1 MMGSNCV
8 SMKILCGVLLF
19 CFLLM
24 GDTAATDIFCIPL
37 VIVDMKEDDAL
48 LVGTVA
54 VAVAVT
60 FGATLSD
67 VGVVAVVEEDMV
79 ACERYRIY
87 LPIYR
92 VFRDTKDTPNESF
105 QLDCFLCCS
114 TGSMILVVCRMILG
128 IGDLP
133 VRSALL
139 YGTRTG
145 IAALPTVATKD
156 SFTSE
161 WYSFPPRSK
170 IRKS

>member
-1 MMGSNCV
+1 
-8 SMKILCGVLLF
+8 MKILCGVLLF

-37 VIVDMKEDDAL
+37 VIVDMKEDDTL
-48 LVGTVA
+48 IVGAVAVA

-133 VRSALL
+133 VRSALVVVR
-139 YGTRTG
+139 YEYYTG